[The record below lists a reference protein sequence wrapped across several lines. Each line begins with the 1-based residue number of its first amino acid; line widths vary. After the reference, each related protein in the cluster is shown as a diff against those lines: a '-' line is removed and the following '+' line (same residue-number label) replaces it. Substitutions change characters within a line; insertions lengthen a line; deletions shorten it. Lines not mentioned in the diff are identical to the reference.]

1 MTIIC
6 SSLHG
11 IKCCHFTNGKLA
23 KFRIHQNTDIK
34 VTTTCYVVTLTHK
47 NLDIHSRDINLDWN
61 IFFENLNVRAY
72 KMHLVQLWLN
82 QRPLLNTPYRFEAD
96 IMVEYAWLPMM
107 ITAILYEWK
116 CCFTVTNTRCPIS
129 AYKNCFQKGLKI
141 MEVFALFCLELFD
154 LSIEFVYPR
163 KADVIL

>member
-1 MTIIC
+1 MEF
-6 SSLHG
+6 
-11 IKCCHFTNGKLA
+11 KCCHFTNGKLA

-34 VTTTCYVVTLTHK
+34 VTTTCYVVTVTHK
-47 NLDIHSRDINLDWN
+47 NLDIHSRDINEF
-61 IFFENLNVRAY
+61 FFENLNMKAY
-72 KMHLVQLWLN
+72 EMHLVRLWLN
-82 QRPLLNTPYRFEAD
+82 QGPFLNTLYRFEGD

-107 ITAILYEWK
+107 ITAILYERK
-116 CCFTVTNTRCPIS
+116 CCFTATNTRCPIS

-141 MEVFALFCLELFD
+141 MELFALSCLELFD